1 MIAMRRFLVVLML
14 AGGLGAAAA
23 EPVKTIAI
31 EVQPYYPAARGA
43 GERPRVAVGESV
55 SGRLA
60 SNRAQDVL
68 AVRDEI
74 IAKADVI
81 TPMTLMVLAIR
92 LYDIGRRDDAVKWF
106 YAAKTRYLVL
116 AAVIDMEAAG
126 LAQVSD
132 AIRNFAYLAGPAIN
146 GYAFCDLAKQQA
158 AHKAALDWVEQNPY
172 APMFMAR
179 LPARPGERA
188 ANAKRALA
196 QARDN
201 AGKERAYFAD
211 EKNAAEFF
219 ATRRAN
225 GTEEK
230 FCWGT

>member
-1 MIAMRRFLVVLML
+1 MIAMRGFLAVLML

-23 EPVKTIAI
+23 EPVKTITIAV
-31 EVQPYYPAARGA
+31 EPYYVAAHGA
-43 GERPRVAVGESV
+43 GERPRVAVGGSV

-60 SNRAQDVL
+60 SSRAEDIL

-74 IAKADVI
+74 VAKSDVI

-92 LYDIGRRDDAVKWF
+92 LYDIGRRDEAVKWF

-116 AAVIDMEAAG
+116 ASVIDMEAAG
-126 LAQVSD
+126 LSQVTD
-132 AIRNFAYLAGPAIN
+132 AVRNFAYLAGPAIN

-158 AHKAALDWVEQNPY
+158 AHRAALDWVDQNPY

-201 AGKERAYFAD
+201 AGKERAWFAD
-211 EKNAAEFF
+211 QKNAAEFF
-219 ATRRAN
+219 ATRRTN
-225 GTEEK
+225 GTQEK